1 MAIRTSDEL
10 TFRVDQLLEGVIT
23 QIRVTDKIDVNRADL
38 LRLMTRR
45 MMRLARMQ
53 RAETGGAVTHFP
65 T

>member
-1 MAIRTSDEL
+1 MSINC
-10 TFRVDQLLEGVIT
+10 LEGVIT

-38 LRLMTRR
+38 LKLMAKR
-45 MMRLARMQ
+45 MMRLATQRLQ